1 MRLSRRHFSLG
12 LGAAGAAVVL
22 PLRAFAA
29 SSSLRIGV
37 ISDEISQDFDHACS
51 VIAKEWGLHFVELRE
66 LWGKNLQVIS
76 DAQIAEAQKILAK
89 YTLQV
94 TDISSPLYKV
104 DWPGAPHSQY
114 GSKADL
120 HGADEATFKQQED
133 VLDRSIALAKQ
144 FKTNKVRCFDFWR
157 IDDVKPYRAAIN
169 AQLQQAAEKAAR
181 QNIMLV
187 LENEF
192 ACNTATGREAAATL
206 AGISSPNLALN
217 WDPGNAVMRGELD
230 AFPNGWQ
237 ALPKDRIHHCHV
249 KNAVKDASG
258 KIVWSPVDIGYI
270 DWAAQF
276 KALAEINYTG
286 AVNLETHWKDGKTP
300 ESSSRTSFAGMKVP
314 TNQSRYLNL
323 VQSQPPTHH
332 HPGRLIIIQG
342 GDAHIHQHPWTAV
355 PVATQGMRI
364 GSNSSSGKSQ
374 YPNAKLVGRDEH
386 RLRRCVFRTLHT
398 TRPR

>member
-1 MRLSRRHFSLG
+1 MMQISRRRFSAG
-12 LGAAGAAVVL
+12 LGVAAASMAL
-22 PLRAFAA
+22 PLRALAA
-29 SSSLRIGV
+29 GAKLRVGV
-37 ISDEISQDFDHACS
+37 ISDEISQDFDHACY
-51 VIAKEWGLHFVELRE
+51 VISKDWGLHLVELRE

-89 YTLQV
+89 YNLQV

-104 DWPGAPHSQY
+104 DWPGAPPSQY

-120 HGADEATFKQQED
+120 HGADETNFKQQD
-133 VLDRSIALAKQ
+133 QVLERSISLAKQ

-169 AQLQQAAEKAAR
+169 AKLQAAAELAGR

-206 AGISSPNLALN
+206 NGVPSRNLALN

-249 KNAVKDASG
+249 KNAVKDSTG
-258 KIVWSPVDIGYI
+258 KIEWSPVNIGYI

-276 KALAEINYTG
+276 KALAGIGYSD
-286 AVNLETHWKDGKTP
+286 AVNLETHWKDGKSP
-300 ESSSRTSFAGMKVP
+300 ESSSLTSWKGMKEE
-314 TNQSRYLNL
+314 L
-323 VQSQPPTHH
+323 
-332 HPGRLIIIQG
+332 
-342 GDAHIHQHPWTAV
+342 
-355 PVATQGMRI
+355 
-364 GSNSSSGKSQ
+364 
-374 YPNAKLVGRDEH
+374 AKAQVG
-386 RLRRCVFRTLHT
+386 F
-398 TRPR
+398 